1 MREVKESI
9 SALMDVE
16 VSDFELRRTLE
27 QAGQDP
33 QLGQQWS
40 RYHVARSALKREP
53 QAGIEVDISARVMA
67 ALEQEPVYHPSA
79 DWDEVQTTQTS
90 SSTRAFKP
98 VSRWWRSVS
107 SMAVAASVTAVVI
120 LGAGSIGDTADTSR
134 PSYVLPGAT
143 ASADLMRTQ
152 LGNRSVSSTP
162 MGYDSADVI
171 RLSDGLKRY
180 IDQHQHL
187 LSTQK
192 VPQWT
197 TRWLPEGY
205 SIVRHELLPHGE
217 VMVFANARDA
227 FSVSVEEMGHQ
238 SMPEGVAQAD
248 GYIAVGKRRG
258 DHFVTVVGDVPLMIA
273 DRIASA
279 VQPER

>member
-1 MREVKESI
+1 MREAQESL
-9 SALMDVE
+9 SALLDGE

-27 QAGQDP
+27 QIGQDP
-33 QLGQQWS
+33 QLGRQWQ
-40 RYHVARSALKREP
+40 RYQTARSALKREP
-53 QAGIEVDISARVMA
+53 IALPGVDISDRIMA
-67 ALEQEPVYHPSA
+67 ALETEPSYHPSA
-79 DWDEVQTTQTS
+79 DRPDSPTAGQRVF
-90 SSTRAFKP
+90 RP

-120 LGAGSIGDTADTSR
+120 LGAGSINEPGDSAR
-134 PSYVLPGAT
+134 PTYVLPGAS

-152 LGNRSVSSTP
+152 LGNRSVSPEISNR
-162 MGYDSADVI
+162 YDSADVI

>member
-1 MREVKESI
+1 MPDVNESI
-9 SALMDVE
+9 SALLDGE

-27 QAGQDP
+27 QTGQDSR
-33 QLGQQWS
+33 LGQQWY
-40 RYHVARSALKREP
+40 RYQIARSALKRETAAP
-53 QAGIEVDISARVMA
+53 VDIDISARVMA
-67 ALEQEPVYHPSA
+67 ALEQEPVYHTSVDSA
-79 DWDEVQTTQTS
+79 GEQPA
-90 SSTRAFKP
+90 RAGKSKP
-98 VSRWWRSVS
+98 VSQWWRSLS

-120 LGAGSIGDTADTSR
+120 LGAGSGSDAENPVR
-134 PSYVLPGAT
+134 PTYTLPGAT

-152 LGNRSVSSTP
+152 LGTRSSAAASLP
-162 MGYDSADVI
+162 RYDSADVI

-197 TRWLPEGY
+197 TSWLPEGY

-279 VQPER
+279 VKPER

>member
-1 MREVKESI
+1 MREANESI
-9 SALMDVE
+9 SALLDGE
-16 VSDFELRRTLE
+16 VGDFELRRTLE
-27 QAGQDP
+27 QAGEDP
-33 QLGQQWS
+33 ALGQQWH
-40 RYHVARSALKREP
+40 RYHVARSILKREP
-53 QAGIEVDISARVMA
+53 VAALDVDLSDRIMA
-67 ALEQEPVYHPSA
+67 AIEDEPVYHPGA
-79 DWDEVQTTQTS
+79 DLVDEPAMTADG
-90 SSTRAFKP
+90 TRP
-98 VSRWWRSVS
+98 VSHWWRSIS

-120 LGAGSIGDTADTSR
+120 LGAGSFNETGSDAPR
-134 PSYVLPGAT
+134 PAYTLPGTT
-143 ASADLMRTQ
+143 ASSDLMRTQ
-152 LGNRSVSSTP
+152 LGGRSSSSP
-162 MGYDSADVI
+162 SRYDSADVI

-187 LSTQK
+187 ISTQK

-197 TRWLPEGY
+197 TSWLPEGY

-227 FSVSVEEMGHQ
+227 FSVSVEEIGHQ
-238 SMPEGVAQAD
+238 SMQEGVAQAD

>member
-1 MREVKESI
+1 MREASESI
-9 SALMDVE
+9 SALLDGE
-16 VSDFELRRTLE
+16 VGDFELRRTLE
-27 QAGQDP
+27 QVGQDP
-33 QLGQQWS
+33 KLGQQWH
-40 RYHVARSALKREP
+40 RYQIARSVLKREP
-53 QAGIEVDISARVMA
+53 VAAMDVDLSDRVMA
-67 ALEQEPVYHPSA
+67 ALEDEPVYHPGVDQVEEAPMTA
-79 DWDEVQTTQTS
+79 DG
-90 SSTRAFKP
+90 TRP
-98 VSRWWRSVS
+98 VSHWWRSIS

-120 LGAGSIGDTADTSR
+120 LGAGSFNDTAEGPAR
-134 PSYVLPGAT
+134 PAYTLPGTSAG
-143 ASADLMRTQ
+143 ADLMRTQ
-152 LGNRSVSSTP
+152 LGGSSSASASR
-162 MGYDSADVI
+162 YDSADVI

-192 VPQWT
+192 TPRWT
-197 TRWLPEGY
+197 TSWLPEGY

-227 FSVSVEEMGHQ
+227 FSVSVEELGHQ

>member
-1 MREVKESI
+1 MREANESI
-9 SALMDVE
+9 SALLDGE

-27 QAGQDP
+27 QVGQDP
-33 QLGQQWS
+33 QLGQQWH
-40 RYHVARSALKREP
+40 RYQVVRSALKRETV
-53 QAGIEVDISARVMA
+53 AAIDVDLSDRIMT
-67 ALEQEPVYHPSA
+67 ALEREPVYHPSV
-79 DWDEVQTTQTS
+79 DQPDES
-90 SSTRAFKP
+90 PAGPRAFKP

-120 LGAGSIGDTADTSR
+120 LGAGSLNETGDATR
-134 PSYVLPGAT
+134 PTYTLPGAT

-152 LGNRSVSSTP
+152 LGTRSASPSIR
-162 MGYDSADVI
+162 YDSADVI

-227 FSVSVEEMGHQ
+227 FSVSVEEIGHQ

-258 DHFVTVVGDVPLMIA
+258 EHFVTVVGDVPLMIA

>member
-1 MREVKESI
+1 MREAKESI
-9 SALMDVE
+9 SALLDGE

-33 QLGQQWS
+33 QLSQQWQ
-40 RYHVARSALKREP
+40 RYHIARAVLKRESV
-53 QAGIEVDISARVMA
+53 AAVDVDISDRIMS
-67 ALEQEPVYHPSA
+67 ALAHEPVYHPSA
-79 DWDEVQTTQTS
+79 DQSDEGPTGQRV
-90 SSTRAFKP
+90 FKP

-120 LGAGSIGDTADTSR
+120 LGAGSINDTTDTGR
-134 PSYVLPGAT
+134 PTYVLPGAS

-152 LGNRSVSSTP
+152 LGNRSVSPEISNR
-162 MGYDSADVI
+162 YDSTDVI

-227 FSVSVEEMGHQ
+227 FSVSVEEIGHQ

-258 DHFVTVVGDVPLMIA
+258 EHFVTVVGDVPLMIA

>member
-1 MREVKESI
+1 MREANESI
-9 SALMDVE
+9 SALLDGE

-27 QAGQDP
+27 RIGQDP
-33 QLGQQWS
+33 ALAQQWH
-40 RYHVARSALKREP
+40 RYHVARSLLKREP
-53 QAGIEVDISARVMA
+53 VAAVEVDLSDRIMA
-67 ALEQEPVYHPSA
+67 AIESEPVYHPSA
-79 DWDEVQTTQTS
+79 DQVDEPAMTADG
-90 SSTRAFKP
+90 TRP
-98 VSRWWRSVS
+98 VSHWWRSVS

-120 LGAGSIGDTADTSR
+120 LGAGSFSETGSEASR
-134 PSYVLPGAT
+134 PAYTLPGT
-143 ASADLMRTQ
+143 STGTDLMRTQ
-152 LGNRSVSSTP
+152 LGGRSTSPSIQ
-162 MGYDSADVI
+162 YDSADVI
-171 RLSDGLKRY
+171 RLSDGLRRY

-187 LSTQK
+187 ISTQK

-197 TRWLPEGY
+197 TSWLPEGY

-227 FSVSVEEMGHQ
+227 FSVSVEEIGHQ
-238 SMPEGVAQAD
+238 SMQEGVVQAD

>member
-1 MREVKESI
+1 MREAQESL
-9 SALMDVE
+9 SALLDGE

-27 QAGQDP
+27 QVDQDP
-33 QLGQQWS
+33 QLGRQWQ
-40 RYHVARSALKREP
+40 RYQTARSALKRETIAAP
-53 QAGIEVDISARVMA
+53 GVDISDRIMA
-67 ALEQEPVYHPSA
+67 ALEVEPSYQPSA
-79 DWDEVQTTQTS
+79 DQPDAPTTGQ
-90 SSTRAFKP
+90 RVFKP

-120 LGAGSIGDTADTSR
+120 LGAGSINDTTDTGR
-134 PSYVLPGAT
+134 PTYVLPGAS

-152 LGNRSVSSTP
+152 LGNRSVSPEISNR
-162 MGYDSADVI
+162 YDSADVI

>member
-1 MREVKESI
+1 MREAKESI
-9 SALMDVE
+9 SALLDGE

-33 QLGQQWS
+33 LLGRQWS

-53 QAGIEVDISARVMA
+53 QAGLEVDISARVMA
-67 ALEQEPVYHPSA
+67 ALEGEPVYHPSA
-79 DWDEVQTTQTS
+79 DQEAEHKGQMS
-90 SSTRAFKP
+90 SARVFKP

-120 LGAGSIGDTADTSR
+120 LGAGSVGDTGDTSR
-134 PSYVLPGAT
+134 PAYVLPGAT